1 MQKIGFIF
9 TQTYWD
15 SDHGPHIGDEDIPGI
30 ERLSKL
36 PKVKGLGERDQ
47 QGAYGHKAH
56 LPSQTYQ
63 KDDWIQSNSPWNQ
76 PLN

>member
-15 SDHGPHIGDEDIPGI
+15 SVHGPHIGDEDIPGI

-36 PKVKGLGERDQ
+36 PKVTRLVRDITRKLTQ
-47 QGAYGHKAH
+47 VV
-56 LPSQTYQ
+56 LT
-63 KDDWIQSNSPWNQ
+63 
-76 PLN
+76 LNVKLKV

>member
-15 SDHGPHIGDEDIPGI
+15 SDHGPHIGDEDIPGT

-36 PKVKGLGERDQ
+36 PKVTRLVRDITRKLTQ
-47 QGAYGHKAH
+47 VV
-56 LPSQTYQ
+56 LT
-63 KDDWIQSNSPWNQ
+63 
-76 PLN
+76 LNIKLKVYI

>member
-36 PKVKGLGERDQ
+36 PKVTRLVRDITRKLTQ
-47 QGAYGHKAH
+47 VV
-56 LPSQTYQ
+56 LT
-63 KDDWIQSNSPWNQ
+63 
-76 PLN
+76 LNVKLKV

>member
-36 PKVKGLGERDQ
+36 PKVTRLVRDITRKLTQ
-47 QGAYGHKAH
+47 VV
-56 LPSQTYQ
+56 LS
-63 KDDWIQSNSPWNQ
+63 
-76 PLN
+76 LNVKLKV